1 MKKNTKVIYFVEA
14 LLALYLVL
22 FNAFIL
28 DMSVNA
34 KNIISAVLFTIILII
49 LVINFGIS
57 KDKGYLKGNTARI
70 VTIILMIY
78 LLGIYGSGIFL
89 GFNRGFVYGD
99 LIVFIKS
106 TVFIVL
112 LTIEIEFIR
121 YLIAKNSFYNKKT
134 IIIFTFLSVIFNVL
148 LELNM
153 GMFVNNEDRFIFLC
167 KVVFPIIA
175 SEALCSFMTY
185 KTGLLPSLIY
195 KLTMNL
201 YIYIFPI
208 VPNLGDYIYNKVNKS
223 LIRYN
228 KEKEKFTR
236 VNNVIFVTPVII
248 FFIILV
254 ILVSGITKYKLI
266 AIASDSM
273 KPTYSRGDAVIYK
286 KIDPKDYKVGDI
298 LAFEKEDIV
307 VTHRIVKIW
316 KQGNEYTFVTK
327 GDSNNTKDYFM
338 PNSSSA
344 LGKVNFSIKY
354 IGYPTVLIN
363 DFFRKE

>member
-208 VPNLGDYIYNKVNKS
+208 VPNLGDYIYS
-223 LIRYN
+223 
-228 KEKEKFTR
+228 
-236 VNNVIFVTPVII
+236 VINII
-248 FFIILV
+248 KTTWHF
-254 ILVSGITKYKLI
+254 G
-266 AIASDSM
+266 
-273 KPTYSRGDAVIYK
+273 G
-286 KIDPKDYKVGDI
+286 
-298 LAFEKEDIV
+298 
-307 VTHRIVKIW
+307 
-316 KQGNEYTFVTK
+316 
-327 GDSNNTKDYFM
+327 
-338 PNSSSA
+338 
-344 LGKVNFSIKY
+344 
-354 IGYPTVLIN
+354 
-363 DFFRKE
+363 